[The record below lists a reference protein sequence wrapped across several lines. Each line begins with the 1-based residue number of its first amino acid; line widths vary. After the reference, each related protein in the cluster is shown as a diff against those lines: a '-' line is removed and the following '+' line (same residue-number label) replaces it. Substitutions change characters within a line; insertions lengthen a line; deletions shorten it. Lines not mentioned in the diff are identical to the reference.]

1 MPLLS
6 RRASLLALSFFFACG
21 CGGSDAKDSGRQ
33 QIAVIPKGTQHVF
46 WNAIHAGA
54 LQAGKELGVEIL
66 WKGPTPEGD
75 RQAQIHL
82 LQNFVTSGVHGI
94 VLAPID
100 EQALARPVA
109 DAAQNGVPVVV
120 IDSNLQGDAHAAFVA
135 TDNRKGGELAGEK
148 LAAELGGKGKVIVLR
163 FQQGSA
169 STTQREEGAL
179 AALAKHSG
187 IEVVSKDQ
195 YAGDEQKAKAAAA
208 ALLLAHPDAT
218 GVFCPNE
225 STTHGF
231 LVALQQSGKAGTM
244 KFTGFDASEALVK
257 GLEQGH
263 IHGLVLQDP
272 VAMAAQGVRACVAAL
287 RKQPVEKSQ
296 TTELAL
302 ATPQNCKEPRI
313 ASLLQPD
320 LSILKGQ

>member
-1 MPLLS
+1 MRLLS
-6 RRASLLALSFFFACG
+6 RRLALLLASLCLAVSCG
-21 CGGSDAKDSGRQ
+21 DAGRSGATR
-33 QIAVIPKGTQHVF
+33 IAVIPKGTQHVF

-54 LQAGKELGVEIL
+54 AQAAEESGVEIL
-66 WKGPTPEGD
+66 WKGPVPESD

-82 LQNFVTSGVHGI
+82 LQNFVTSGVDGI
-94 VLAPID
+94 VLAPVD
-100 EQALARPVA
+100 DQALARPVA
-109 DAAQNGVPVVV
+109 DAVAAGIPVVV
-120 IDSNLQGDAHAAFVA
+120 IDSALQGDAHSAYVA
-135 TDNRKGGELAGEK
+135 TDNRRGGELAGKK
-148 LAAELGGKGKVIVLR
+148 LGELLGGKGKVIVLR

-179 AALAKHSG
+179 AALEAFPG

-195 YAGDEQKAKAAAA
+195 YANDEQKAKATAA
-208 ALLLAHPDAT
+208 ALLLAHPDAN

-231 LVALQQSGKAGTM
+231 LVALQQAGKAGAIQ
-244 KFTGFDASEALVK
+244 FTGFDSSEALQR

-272 VAMAAQGVRACVAAL
+272 VGMAAQGVRACVATL
-287 RKQPVEKSQ
+287 RKQPVDKMQ

-313 ASLLQPD
+313 AALLQPD
-320 LSILKGQ
+320 LSILKGK

>member
-1 MPLLS
+1 M
-6 RRASLLALSFFFACG
+6 FFASCG
-21 CGGSDAKDSGRQ
+21 DGQATQGGRTK
-33 QIAVIPKGTQHVF
+33 IAVIPKGTQHVF

-54 LQAGKELGVEIL
+54 LQAAKELDVKVL
-66 WKGPTPEGD
+66 WKGPAPEGD

-82 LQNFVTSGVHGI
+82 LQNFVTSGVNGI

-109 DAAQNGVPVVV
+109 EAAQAGVPVVV
-120 IDSNLQGDAHAAFVA
+120 IDSSLNGDAHVAYVA
-135 TDNRKGGELAGEK
+135 TDNKKGGELAGQK
-148 LAAELGGKGKVIVLR
+148 LAEELGGKGKVIVLR

-169 STTQREEGAL
+169 STTEREEGAL
-179 AALAKHSG
+179 AALAKHPG

-231 LVALQQSGKAGTM
+231 LVALQQSGKAGAM
-244 KFTGFDASEALVK
+244 KFTGFDSSEALQK

-287 RKQPVEKSQ
+287 RGQQVTKAQ

-302 ATPQNCKEPRI
+302 ATPQNHKEPRI
-313 ASLLQPD
+313 AALLQPD

>member
-1 MPLLS
+1 MLHPS
-6 RRASLLALSFFFACG
+6 RRAVLLLAPLCLLLSCG
-21 CGGSDAKDSGRQ
+21 ESGKQSGALR
-33 QIAVIPKGTQHVF
+33 IAVIPKGTQHVF

-54 LQAGKELGVEIL
+54 EQAAKELGVEIL
-66 WKGPTPEGD
+66 WKGPAPEGD

-82 LQNFVTSGVHGI
+82 LQNFVTSGVNGI

-120 IDSNLQGDAHAAFVA
+120 IDSSLQGDAHVAFVA
-135 TDNRKGGELAGEK
+135 TDNRKGGELAGKK
-148 LAAELGGKGKVIVLR
+148 LGEELGGKGKVIVLR

-169 STTQREEGAL
+169 STTLREEGAL
-179 AALAKHSG
+179 SALAAFPG
-187 IEVVSKDQ
+187 IEVMSKDQ

-272 VAMAAQGVRACVAAL
+272 VTMAAQGVRACVAAL
-287 RKQPVEKSQ
+287 RKQPVEKLQ

>member
-1 MPLLS
+1 MPHLS
-6 RRASLLALSFFFACG
+6 RRAVLLLAPLCLLFSCG
-21 CGGSDAKDSGRQ
+21 ESGTSPGTVR
-33 QIAVIPKGTQHVF
+33 IAVIPKGTQHVF

-54 LQAGKELGVEIL
+54 EQAAKELGVEIL
-66 WKGPTPEGD
+66 WKGPAPEGD

-82 LQNFVTSGVHGI
+82 LQNFVTSGVQGI
-94 VLAPID
+94 VLAPVD

-120 IDSNLQGDAHAAFVA
+120 IDSNLQGDKHVAFVA
-135 TDNRKGGELAGEK
+135 SDNRKGGELAGKK
-148 LAAELGGKGKVIVLR
+148 LGEELGGKGKVIVLR

-169 STTQREEGAL
+169 STTLREEGAL
-179 AALAKHSG
+179 SALAAFPG

-231 LVALQQSGKAGTM
+231 LVALQQSGKAGVM
-244 KFTGFDASEALVK
+244 KFTGFDSSEALQK

-272 VAMAAQGVRACVAAL
+272 VGMAAQGVRACVAAL
-287 RKQPVEKSQ
+287 RGQPVQKELA
-296 TTELAL
+296 TELGL
-302 ATPQNCKEPRI
+302 ATPQNCKEPRMQ
-313 ASLLQPD
+313 ALLQPD
-320 LSILKGQ
+320 LSILKGR

>member
-1 MPLLS
+1 MRLLS
-6 RRASLLALSFFFACG
+6 RRLAFLLVPLCFAVSCG
-21 CGGSDAKDSGRQ
+21 DSRGSGAKR
-33 QIAVIPKGTQHVF
+33 IAVIPKGTQHVF

-54 LQAGKELGVEIL
+54 AQAAAESGVEIL
-66 WKGPTPEGD
+66 WKGPVPESD

-82 LQNFVTSGVHGI
+82 LQNFVTSGVDGI
-94 VLAPID
+94 VLAPVD
-100 EQALARPVA
+100 DQALSRPVA
-109 DAAQNGVPVVV
+109 DAVAAGIPVVV
-120 IDSNLQGDAHAAFVA
+120 IDSALQGDAHSAYVA
-135 TDNRKGGELAGEK
+135 TDNRRGGELAGKK
-148 LAAELGGKGKVIVLR
+148 LGELLGGKGKVIVLR

-179 AALAKHSG
+179 VALAEFPG

-195 YAGDEQKAKAAAA
+195 YANDEQKAKATAA

-231 LVALQQSGKAGTM
+231 LVALQQAGKAGTIQ
-244 KFTGFDASEALVK
+244 FTGFDSSDALQR

-272 VAMAAQGVRACVAAL
+272 VGMAAQGVRACVATL
-287 RKQPVEKSQ
+287 RKQPVEKMQ

-302 ATPQNCKEPRI
+302 ATPQNCKEPQI
-313 ASLLQPD
+313 AALLQPD
-320 LSILKGQ
+320 LSILKGK